1 MGKLNLFYLVNFFLI
16 TNLCYDVENYWG
28 DINVKFNICE
38 WQSNAIQQ
46 RNSFDCGLF
55 VCIHALSFIEGVHFF
70 QESSNNGREWV
81 FYALSEYSKL
91 KTQTNKN
98 HIDKTNGL
106 ILNDKGIHK
115 IKLRENEELEDPQ

>member
-1 MGKLNLFYLVNFFLI
+1 MLNLIFVNGKVMQYNKEIHLI
-16 TNLCYDVENYWG
+16 VDCLCVYM
-28 DINVKFNICE
+28 
-38 WQSNAIQQ
+38 
-46 RNSFDCGLF
+46 
-55 VCIHALSFIEGVHFF
+55 LSFIEGVHFF